1 MTTAKTRPKADPLA
15 EIEAREKAWADA
27 KAEASR
33 LGSEWGAKARELEA
47 LHDQRRRLIDPRLGN
62 PGLVDHNHAPNPD
75 VKDNPVAAIDAQV
88 AELGDLGDLQA
99 RVHHARRI
107 EQSAKQA
114 KDDYAAAHLDELRA
128 AIEPDAEAAVAGVV
142 AVKAAEYEAGSV
154 LPCPCPTG
162 RRAQG
167 DGPHPPALQ
176 GPRDRHRE
184 RPCAACPGRSAARR
198 ALRSCGEHR
207 RPTGTR
213 PTVRAD
219 RRR

>member
-154 LPCPCPTG
+154 YL
-162 RRAQG
+162 
-167 DGPHPPALQ
+167 AL
-176 GPRDRHRE
+176 
-184 RPCAACPGRSAARR
+184 ARR
-198 ALRSCGEHR
+198 VEGWKA
-207 RPTGTR
+207 
-213 PTVRAD
+213 AD
-219 RRR
+219 RTRQHLRCPAVDIGSDLVRQSQGAAPPPSPTELR